1 MYKIF
6 GMIHRQLQSRM
17 QYSVGT
23 KKAIVLIGARQ
34 VGKTTLLRQLLDGK
48 DGVLWLNGDDIETIE
63 MLKDATVAKIR
74 TIIGRHTTVVIDEA
88 QRIPDI
94 GLKLKL
100 ITDQIDGVQVFASG
114 SSSFELTSKINETL
128 TGRKREFKL
137 FPLSFA
143 EMVAHTNF
151 IEEHRMLPHRLV
163 YGYYPE
169 VVADAGNEQVVL
181 KELVD
186 SYLFKDVFSLDGITK
201 SNKFVSLLK
210 ALALQIGNLV
220 SYNEIGN
227 LIGLDSKTVEKY
239 IGILE
244 KNFIV
249 VRLTSFSQNAR
260 NELKASKK
268 IYFLDLG
275 IRNALINNLNPLEN
289 RNDVGELWENFAIVE
304 RLKQNE
310 YKGEFV
316 QSWFWRTQQ
325 QNEID
330 YVEDNS
336 GKLSAFEFKWN
347 SKKANTKCP
356 TAFSA
361 NYPSSSFKVVTPNN
375 IEEFLMVE

>member
-1 MYKIF
+1 
-6 GMIHRQLQSRM
+6 MIYRQLQSRIEDC
-17 QYSVGT
+17 VGT

-34 VGKTTLLRQLLDGK
+34 VGKSTLLHQLLDGK
-48 DGVLWLNGDDIETIE
+48 DDVLWLNGDDIETIE
-63 MLKDATVAKIR
+63 MLRDATVAKIR
-74 TIIGRHTTVVIDEA
+74 TIIGSHKTVVIDEA

-100 ITDQIDGVQVFASG
+100 ITDQIDNVQVFASG

-128 TGRKREFKL
+128 TGRKREFRL

-143 EMVAHTNF
+143 EMVKHTNY
-151 IEEHRMLPHRLV
+151 IEAHRMLPHRLI

-169 VVADAGNEQVVL
+169 VVADAGNEQIIL
-181 KELVD
+181 KELID
-186 SYLFKDVFSLDGITK
+186 SYLFKDIFSLDGITK
-201 SNKFVSLLK
+201 SSKVVSLLK

-239 IGILE
+239 IDIME

-249 VRLTSFSQNAR
+249 VRLASFSRNAR
-260 NELKASKK
+260 NELKSSKK
-268 IYFLDLG
+268 IYFWDLG
-275 IRNALINNLNPLEN
+275 IRNALINNLNPIEN
-289 RNDVGELWENFAIVE
+289 RSDVGELWENFAIVE

-310 YKGEFV
+310 YNGEFV

-330 YVEDNS
+330 YVEDS
-336 GKLSAFEFKWN
+336 GGNLSAFEFKWN

-356 TAFSA
+356 TTFQT
-361 NYPSSSFKVVTPNN
+361 NYPSASFKVVTPNN
-375 IEEFLMVE
+375 IEEFLTIE